1 MVKQNTA
8 IISNQINQNTNI
20 IYNQF
25 SYDEGCGDDN
35 DNNFDEIIKFNSLTR
50 CKDIIGVDLINDNAI
65 HGIHVLIQNKWH
77 IVINDYMQTLNYDNY
92 LYF

>member
-50 CKDIIGVDLINDNAI
+50 CKDIVGVDLINDNAYTW
-65 HGIHVLIQNKWH
+65 NSCSYSKWMT
-77 IVINDYMQTLNYDNY
+77 YSY
-92 LYF
+92 